1 MTSSEIIIILA
12 IAICIPILIGVS
24 FWFVVLA
31 IAKNLDMAPFAR
43 KDPLNK
49 AGRE

>member
-1 MTSSEIIIILA
+1 MEIIIILS
-12 IAICIPILIGVS
+12 IVIGIPILAGVS

-31 IAKNLDMAPFAR
+31 IAKELDMAPLAR

-49 AGRE
+49 AGNE